1 MFSEEEFQKLQ
12 LEILG
17 QGEYNKN
24 YTFID
29 SKSGEKR
36 VLRINTGSQMHLEHQ
51 IAYEFQTLKILESS
65 GRTPKAYEMD
75 ESKGMLVMEFLEG
88 RPLVYETDM
97 KYAAECLADIHSVKV
112 PKDCH
117 LICPENPFEAMTAE
131 CKAMAGVYFAWKH
144 ADEEVKTRIR
154 RLISK
159 AERIVPK
166 DSVRGAHIINTE
178 LNSGNFLIGGEGKGN
193 YLIDWE
199 KPLLGEVEQDLAHFL
214 APTTTFWKTDTI
226 LSAEEMEDFLCQYEK
241 AVNGRFDVSGMRE
254 RFSVYLI
261 LTCLRGITWCAMA
274 YVEYMNPDRPIRNE
288 FTFQKIQAYLEIGF
302 LDNIEKEYYANID

>member
-1 MFSEEEFQKLQ
+1 MQ

-29 SKSGEKR
+29 PENGEKR
-36 VLRINTGSQMHLEHQ
+36 VLRVNTGSQMHLDNQ
-51 IAYEFQTLKILESS
+51 IEYEFQALKLLESS
-65 GRTPKAYEMD
+65 GRTPKVYEVD
-75 ESKGMLVMEFLEG
+75 NTKGMLVMEFLEG

-97 KYAAECLADIHSVKV
+97 NYAAECLADIHSVAV
-112 PKDCH
+112 PEDCH
-117 LICPENPFEAMTAE
+117 LICPEDPFEAMLTE
-131 CKAMAGVYFAWKH
+131 CKEMAAVYLEWKD
-144 ADEEVKTRIR
+144 ASEDVKIRIK

-159 AERIVPK
+159 AGKIVPGEK
-166 DSVRGAHIINTE
+166 VCGKHIINTE

-199 KPLLGEVEQDLAHFL
+199 KPILGEVEQDLAHFL

-226 LSAEEMEDFLCQYEK
+226 LSAEEMEDFLYRYER
-241 AVNGRFDVSGMRE
+241 AVDGRFDLNGMRE
-254 RFSVYLI
+254 RFSAYLI

-274 YVEYMNPDRPIRNE
+274 YVEYSNPDRPIRNE
-288 FTFQKIQAYLEIGF
+288 FTFQKIKAYLEPGF
-302 LDNIEKEYYANID
+302 LDYIETEYYSDID